1 MPPASESWTLNYI
14 PEGRGRILGTL
25 TVDDGTVTFASGD
38 LAQDIELPRETIA
51 RAEAAKKRL
60 MKRVV
65 ITTTDGRSF
74 TFEYGLLSVS
84 RIVDA
89 INALS

>member
-1 MPPASESWTLNYI
+1 MAAKPESWTLNYI
-14 PEGRGRILGTL
+14 PEGRGRVLGTL
-25 TVDDGTVTFASGD
+25 TVSAGGVSFDTGD
-38 LAQDIELPRETIA
+38 PAEEIVLPREAIA
-51 RAEAAKKRL
+51 GAEAAKKRL

-65 ITTTDGRSF
+65 ITTTDGRKL

-89 INALS
+89 INARG

>member
-1 MPPASESWTLNYI
+1 MPSSSESWTLNYI
-14 PEGRGRILGTL
+14 PESGGRILGTL
-25 TVDDGTVTFASGD
+25 TVSDSDVTFAGGETD
-38 LAQDIELPRETIA
+38 DIVLPRAAIA

-74 TFEYGLLSVS
+74 TFEYGFLSVS

-89 INALS
+89 INARG

>member
-1 MPPASESWTLNYI
+1 MASASESWTLNYI

-25 TVDDGTVTFASGD
+25 TVSASGVSFD
-38 LAQDIELPRETIA
+38 TGNAAEDIELSRETIA
-51 RAEAAKKRL
+51 RAEAARKRL

-89 INALS
+89 INARG